1 MILFF
6 AICVALLGA
15 ICGSFVG
22 VLAERVYT
30 GQSWK
35 KGRSRCNSCREELDV
50 RDLVP
55 VVSQLWYRG
64 RCRQCGARVPGAYSM
79 FEATIG
85 FLFVAAYFKI
95 GVGGESAL
103 LAVFLLIVLT
113 LGFIVLYDLRH
124 MIVPPVASALLSAL
138 ALIYAFLASGL
149 ASDLHSAIAIEA
161 FGLRIAI
168 AGLVG
173 IAFFLL
179 HLLSRGRAMGLGDAP
194 IVFALSLLLGSQ
206 SLAGVMFSFWI
217 GAVIGIVI
225 LARRRG
231 GPTMGIE
238 VPFVPFLA
246 AGFLLAY
253 FTQWNPLPF

>member
-1 MILFF
+1 MVLFF
-6 AICVALLGA
+6 IICFSSLGA
-15 ICGSFVG
+15 ICGSFIG

-35 KGRSRCNSCREELDV
+35 KGRSKCNSCREELNA

-55 VVSQLWYRG
+55 VLSMLWYRC
-64 RCRQCGARVPGAYSM
+64 RCRQCGARVPVAYSV
-79 FEATIG
+79 FEALMG
-85 FLFVAAYFKI
+85 FLFAISYLTL
-95 GVGGESAL
+95 GVGPV
-103 LAVFLLIVLT
+103 LAVFVLILLT

-124 MIVPPVASALLSAL
+124 MIIPPQASLVLALF
-138 ALIYAFLASGL
+138 ALIYAFLASGIDT
-149 ASDLHSAIAIEA
+149 ASGLHA

-168 AGLVG
+168 AGLIG
-173 IAFFLL
+173 MAFFLL
-179 HLLSRGRAMGLGDAP
+179 HVLSRGRAMGLGDVPVA
-194 IVFALSLLLGSQ
+194 FSLSLIVGSQ
-206 SLAGVMFSFWI
+206 SIAGIMFSFWI
-217 GAVIGIVI
+217 GAVIGIII